1 MKRVCFPDRAKSA
14 IRFGA
19 LHRESLPFLD
29 SSKKLKKLWDGCRGR
44 FLCMLWSRDYLEGRN
59 LPGLRHPSA
68 WDAAA

>member
-29 SSKKLKKLWDGCRGR
+29 SSKKLKKLWGR
-44 FLCMLWSRDYLEGRN
+44 MSWPLFVHVVEQR
-59 LPGLRHPSA
+59 LP
-68 WDAAA
+68 

>member
-29 SSKKLKKLWDGCRGR
+29 SSKKLQ
-44 FLCMLWSRDYLEGRN
+44 
-59 LPGLRHPSA
+59 
-68 WDAAA
+68 